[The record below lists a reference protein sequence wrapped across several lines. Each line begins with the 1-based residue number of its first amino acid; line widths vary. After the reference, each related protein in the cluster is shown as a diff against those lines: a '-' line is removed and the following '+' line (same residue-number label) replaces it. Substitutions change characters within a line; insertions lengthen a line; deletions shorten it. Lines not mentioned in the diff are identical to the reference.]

1 MNNFPDRLETG
12 EILLRPMAESD
23 RPTLIRQLGDPEIAC
38 WMAAVRRPFGSDE
51 ADEILALGRDPSRRI
66 RVLETDGAMV
76 GCLCLSPDLWFWLD
90 PAAQGRGLMSRALR
104 AAISAQFSTPAPPL
118 LATCRDDN
126 TPSQALLSALG
137 FSRRPTGRRMFFQG
151 EGRALP
157 CHGYVMTPEQWLLLH
172 PPVLCHGTLT
182 LRPAQQKD
190 APMLPRPRPDA
201 SHWPLDAARSVF
213 IETHRCR
220 TPSRGLFVLEDA
232 NRRIV
237 GMVLLDGTTAPPAL
251 YQTPQDEA
259 RYVPALA
266 ALLRET
272 TG

>member
-1 MNNFPDRLETG
+1 MNDFPDRLETG

-23 RPTLIRQLGDPEIAC
+23 RPTLIRQLGDPQIAR
-38 WMAAVRRPFGSDE
+38 WMAAVRQPFGPDE
-51 ADEILALGRDPSRRI
+51 ANEILTIGRDPARRI
-66 RVLETDGAMV
+66 RVLETGGAMV

-90 PAAQGRGLMSRALR
+90 PAAQGRGLMARALR
-104 AAISAQFSTPAPPL
+104 TAISALFSTPAPPL

-126 TPSQALLSALG
+126 APSQALLSALG
-137 FSRRPTGRRMFFQG
+137 FSRMPEGKRMFFQG

-190 APMLPRPRPDA
+190 APMLPRSRSDAGLWPRDVA
-201 SHWPLDAARSVF
+201 SGAF

-220 TPSRGLFVLEDA
+220 TPGRGLFTLEDTD
-232 NRRIV
+232 RRIV
-237 GMVLLDGTTAPPAL
+237 GMVLLDGTTTPPAL
-251 YQTPQDEA
+251 YHTPQDEA
-259 RYVPALA
+259 RYAPDLA
-266 ALLRET
+266 ALLRDT